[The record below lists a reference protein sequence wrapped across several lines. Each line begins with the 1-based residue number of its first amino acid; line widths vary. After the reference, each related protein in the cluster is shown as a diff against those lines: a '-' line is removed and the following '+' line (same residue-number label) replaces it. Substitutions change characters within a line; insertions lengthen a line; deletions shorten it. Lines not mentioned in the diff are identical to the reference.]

1 MPHQLNFLLHILFF
15 YVQVLFGVVWLM
27 GEEYR
32 VGSSVF
38 LQPGS
43 FKFKN
48 LAPVALTKKDKGKD
62 EKVCIVLSAMFSSFT
77 DGYCLLGHCAFSLFN
92 KTMDDSVLT
101 I

>member
-1 MPHQLNFLLHILFF
+1 MSVV
-15 YVQVLFGVVWLM
+15 YVQVLFGVVRMM

-48 LAPVALTKKDKGKD
+48 LAPVALNKKDKDKD
-62 EKVCIVLSAMFSSFT
+62 VKVSIVVFQI
-77 DGYCLLGHCAFSLFN
+77 Y
-92 KTMDDSVLT
+92 
-101 I
+101 